1 MPALSIRFGSDFRVG
16 FAPGFLFSTGRLSFA
31 EDPRSTA
38 ARRPRQRLRP
48 ARPAAPRTRRAAAR
62 YDIVVGQRARRREV
76 LGDAGRGH
84 LLPPR
89 RSFELGVAYQS
100 RPLGSDVPGV
110 EVAGQHT
117 TVTLPPRDPMG
128 GGSALTC
135 PNGQSSRCVFGDISY
150 RLPDVW
156 IAGATW
162 HLAPGAGADGDGAL
176 DVAARA
182 RPDRRPPVGPD
193 AGRRHEL
200 PQHIVL
206 YRGFHDVWDTRVR
219 VSYWW
224 RERVRVGAM
233 LRVETSAVD
242 TDAVNAA
249 AVDGFKVEPVVAG
262 RGAARCASSGS
273 AAVTASPSCP
283 PWT

>member
-1 MPALSIRFGSDFRVG
+1 VSSGN
-16 FAPGFLFSTGRLSFA
+16 
-31 EDPRSTA
+31 
-38 ARRPRQRLRP
+38 
-48 ARPAAPRTRRAAAR
+48 
-62 YDIVVGQRARRREV
+62 DI
-76 LGDAGRGH
+76 GDAKFSVTLGAGVYYR
-84 LLPPR
+84 R

-117 TVTLPPRDPMG
+117 TVTLPPRDLMG
-128 GGSALTC
+128 GGSVLTC
-135 PNGQSSRCVFGDISY
+135 PNGQSNRCIFGDVSY

-162 HLAPGAGADGDGAL
+162 RLAPGLELSAMVRWLWLSMHDKIDIRLSGPTL
-176 DVAARA
+176 DSN
-182 RPDRRPPVGPD
+182 G
-193 AGRRHEL
+193 HEL

-206 YRGFHDVWDTRVR
+206 WRGFKDVWDTRVR

-242 TDAVNAA
+242 TAAVNAA
-249 AVDGFKVEPVVAG
+249 AVDGMKVEPVALIEFRLLRQLWLGGGYGVTFMRAVDVTDSVFKPELAPMCVDPPASGSLTDPNGACLGRLAG
-262 RGAARCASSGS
+262 RARPTAAGHYTAQTQDFG
-273 AAVTASPSCP
+273 VTM
-283 PWT
+283 TLKF